1 MRAIFTNFGVMMKFW
16 QLLIFILLTF
26 ILSACST
33 FGQKKDNTL
42 FNLTPQAWFSQIL
55 KDLRELNYD
64 AADEHYISFASE
76 HINSDLLAQTTLILA
91 MACADNEKYL
101 MANFYLDEYI
111 KRFATRKEIE
121 YARFLKIKA
130 NFDSFSKPNRNQK
143 LMIDNVAQI
152 EKFLVEY
159 PNTQFRP
166 LLETMLAKLKLAQ
179 FYLDQEIAKL
189 YERTGKDE
197 SAQVYKDRL
206 ESTNIDDKD
215 MIKPNLPWYMLPFE

>member
-1 MRAIFTNFGVMMKFW
+1 MKIWQFLLFLLLSFG
-16 QLLIFILLTF
+16 
-26 ILSACST
+26 LSACST

-64 AADEHYISFASE
+64 AADEHYISFTSE
-76 HINSDLLAQTTLILA
+76 HINSQLLPQITLILA
-91 MACADNEKYL
+91 NACAENEKYL

-111 KRFATRKEIE
+111 KRFANRDEIE
-121 YARFLKIKA
+121 YAKFLKIKA

-143 LMIDNVAQI
+143 LMIDNINQI
-152 EKFLVEY
+152 ENFLLEYPTTQYRPLVE
-159 PNTQFRP
+159 TI
-166 LLETMLAKLKLAQ
+166 LAKLKLAQ

-189 YERTGKDE
+189 YERTGRDE

-206 ESTNIDDKD
+206 ENTNINDKD